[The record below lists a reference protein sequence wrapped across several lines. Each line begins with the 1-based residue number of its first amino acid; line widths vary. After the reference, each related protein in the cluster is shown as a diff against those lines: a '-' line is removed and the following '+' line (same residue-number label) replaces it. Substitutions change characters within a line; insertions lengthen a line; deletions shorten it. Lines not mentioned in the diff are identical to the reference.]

1 MMILDDVLV
10 SSQMNSVST
19 YATLYSRRFPVLLLL
34 DSSPLTPLTPDSR
47 ETNCSV
53 LRVVLV
59 EPRWLSPDP
68 RCDISRSVRY
78 VSCLQR
84 LVVAR

>member
-34 DSSPLTPLTPDSR
+34 GSSPLTPDSH
-47 ETNCSV
+47 ETNRSV

-78 VSCLQR
+78 VSCLHR